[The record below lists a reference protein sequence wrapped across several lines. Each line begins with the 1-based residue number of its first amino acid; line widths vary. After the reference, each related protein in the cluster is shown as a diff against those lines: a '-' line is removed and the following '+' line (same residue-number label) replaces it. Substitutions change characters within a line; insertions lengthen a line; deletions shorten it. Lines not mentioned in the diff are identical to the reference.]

1 MYFIAAFGLLMLLL
15 SLVMAV
21 KPESFSK
28 GIISFSEQPYF
39 HIAELFSRVIAGLIF
54 THYSTDTQF
63 PQTIFAI
70 GIVLLG
76 VGMGLALTPPR
87 LHRKFALWSAQ
98 YFNNKFRLIGLFSI
112 PLSLL
117 LIYCAVG
124 A

>member
-21 KPESFSK
+21 KPASFSK

-39 HIAELFSRVIAGLIF
+39 HIVEVFSRIVAGLIF
-54 THYSTDTQF
+54 INYSANTRF
-63 PQTIFAI
+63 PQAIFAI

-117 LIYCAVG
+117 LIYSAVG